1 MTVKTDLERLL
12 SAYKRSGGKQWRAE
26 QSRKIAAF
34 VRSSGVPL
42 HGIGKA
48 HVIAHYKRLRA
59 AGRTHKTIMAHYYAI
74 RALYSA
80 LGRTYDPPRPE
91 GKLNGW

>member
-1 MTVKTDLERLL
+1 MTIKKDLERVL
-12 SAYKRSGGKQWRAE
+12 SAYKRSGGKHWRAE

-34 VRSSGVPL
+34 VRLTGVPL

-48 HVIAHYKRLRA
+48 HVIAHYKRLRN
-59 AGRTHKTIMAHYYAI
+59 AGRTHKTIMSHYYAI

-80 LGRTYDPPRPE
+80 LGRPYDPPRPHE
-91 GKLNGW
+91 DLKNG